1 MNLYY
6 YYCFKYLS
14 LCGRIVREGNGNLLQ
29 YSFLENPME
38 RGAWW
43 ATAHVVAKVG
53 HDLATKPPITT
64 RRIMLLLL
72 FSQ

>member
-29 YSFLENPME
+29 YSFLGNPRD
-38 RGAWW
+38 RGVWRAKV
-43 ATAHVVAKVG
+43 HGVAK
-53 HDLATKPPITT
+53 
-64 RRIMLLLL
+64 
-72 FSQ
+72 SQM